1 MQSINGD
8 WGTQYGN
15 RIMALNGKGM
25 RLTQKLGEKWKIFF
39 GEFLGSLREMRIGF
53 FV

>member
-25 RLTQKLGEKWKIFF
+25 RLTQKLGGKVENIFWGIF
-39 GEFLGSLREMRIGF
+39 R
-53 FV
+53 VPP